1 MMDKAEMWEQRI
13 QELAA
18 AGALSAEA
26 RALLHEMLEELK
38 QVARQNMNLRK
49 AVLKASGKEA
59 RMSSKLKDALM
70 E

>member
-1 MMDKAEMWEQRI
+1 MMDKAEMWAQRI

>member
-18 AGALSAEA
+18 AGALTAEA

>member
-1 MMDKAEMWEQRI
+1 MDKAEMWEQRI